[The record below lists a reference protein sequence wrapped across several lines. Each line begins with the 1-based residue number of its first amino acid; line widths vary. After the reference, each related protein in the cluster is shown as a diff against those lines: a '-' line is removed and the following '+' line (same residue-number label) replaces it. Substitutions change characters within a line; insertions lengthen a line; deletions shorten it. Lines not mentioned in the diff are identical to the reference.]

1 MTNEYNFFNRFN
13 LKSESEVNDLLNRL
27 TKEQSLYFLIES
39 VKHAYENGV
48 YTLHESELIS
58 KSIRL
63 LHTPREVKNDENKK
77 GDE

>member
-13 LKSESEVNDLLNRL
+13 LKSEKEVNDLINNL

-39 VKHAYENGV
+39 VRFSYEKGC
-48 YTLHESELIS
+48 YSLYESELIS

-63 LHTPREVKNDENKK
+63 LHTPREVKNDENNSN
-77 GDE
+77 

>member
-13 LKSESEVNDLLNRL
+13 LKSEKEVNDLINNL

-39 VKHAYENGV
+39 VKFAYENNI
-48 YTLHESELIS
+48 YKLHESELIS
-58 KSIRL
+58 KSIRVL
-63 LHTPREVKNDENKK
+63 YSPPNSESVENKK